1 MIERIKTGIE
11 GLDELLKGG
20 VPDHHHVLVCGGPGT
35 GKTLLCIEFLYRG
48 AKLGEKGV
56 FISLEE
62 LPETIIKNVESTFSN
77 WKDFKKLVEE
87 KKITIIKPAR
97 YDFVNFSDILQSYV
111 TQHKV
116 KRVVV
121 DSATILK
128 LSFDKEIEFR
138 KKLVEFLGFVRN
150 LDCTIF
156 MTAELSYPIREKMKF
171 SLEQFVA
178 DGVIILYNLERE
190 EKRVRAMEVLK
201 MRGTDHVQDLVPM
214 KITNDGIKI
223 YVGEKVY
230 R

>member
-1 MIERIKTGIE
+1 MMERIKTGIE

-35 GKTLLCIEFLYRG
+35 GKTLLCMEFLYRG

-62 LPETIIKNVESTFSN
+62 LPDIIIKNVESTFSN

-87 KKITIIKPAR
+87 KKITVIKPAK

-111 TQHKV
+111 IHHKV
-116 KRVVV
+116 KRIVI

-128 LSFDKEIEFR
+128 LSFNKEIEFR
-138 KKLVEFLGFVRN
+138 KKLVEFLSFVRN

-156 MTAELSYPIREKMKF
+156 LTAELSYPIREKMKF

-190 EKRVRAMEVLK
+190 EKRIRALEVLK